1 MKRIKSTFSIKNLE
15 NLSGIKAH
23 TLRIWEKRYNLLE
36 PERTDTNIRRYSLES
51 LKRILNVTLLYNH
64 GFKISK
70 IASLNE
76 DEIPELVRSIALKSN
91 SEQVAINAFKLAM
104 INFDYDLFDTNYN
117 EILQHHDFKFVF
129 LNVFMPLMRELGI
142 LWQTGAIS
150 PAHEHFITNLV
161 KQKIHIQTEIL
172 QKNKLQRSDKPIFV
186 IFLPENEIHELGVL
200 YLNYLILS
208 NGLSNLNTK
217 HQVHEFHLNYLI
229 LSNGFRT
236 IFLGQ
241 SLQTSSLETLYSY
254 NSKFYFVSYLTVEPN
269 KEEIMPFLKNFHST
283 LLENRDSRLLIF
295 GPQQIEIDTDNLP
308 PQIEL
313 FRSVESFIAKYLE
326 EVVFV

>member
-36 PERTDTNIRRYSLES
+36 PERTDTNIRRYSLDS
-51 LKRILNVTLLYNH
+51 LKRLLNVTLLYNH

-76 DEIPELVRSIALKSN
+76 EEIPELVRSIALKSN

-104 INFDYDLFDTNYN
+104 INFDYDLFDINYN
-117 EILQHHDFKFVF
+117 EILQHHDFQYVF

-150 PAHEHFITNLV
+150 PSHEHFITNLI
-161 KQKIHIQTEIL
+161 KQKIHLQTETL
-172 QKNKLQRSDKPIFV
+172 QCKKPQRTDHPIFV

-200 YLNYLILS
+200 YLNYLILNS
-208 NGLSNLNTK
+208 G
-217 HQVHEFHLNYLI
+217 Y
-229 LSNGFRT
+229 RT

-269 KEEIMPFLKNFHST
+269 KEEIMPFLTNFHQN
-283 LLENRDSRLLIF
+283 LLEDRDSKLLLF
-295 GPQQIEIDTDNLP
+295 GPQQIEIDTDKLP
-308 PQIEL
+308 GQIEL

-326 EVVFV
+326 ETVFV

>member
-36 PERTDTNIRRYSLES
+36 PERTDTNIRRYSLDS
-51 LKRILNVTLLYNH
+51 LKRLLNVTLLYNH

-91 SEQVAINAFKLAM
+91 SEQVAINAFKLSM

-117 EILQHHDFKFVF
+117 EILQHHDFQYVF

-150 PAHEHFITNLV
+150 PSHEHFITNLI
-161 KQKIHIQTEIL
+161 KQKIHLQTET
-172 QKNKLQRSDKPIFV
+172 LQRKKPQRGDHPIFV
-186 IFLPENEIHELGVL
+186 IFLPENEIHELGAL
-200 YLNYLILS
+200 YLNYLILNS
-208 NGLSNLNTK
+208 
-217 HQVHEFHLNYLI
+217 
-229 LSNGFRT
+229 GFRT

-241 SLQTSSLETLYSY
+241 SLRTSSLETLYSY

-269 KEEIMPFLKNFHST
+269 KEEIMSFLTNFHQN
-283 LLENRDSRLLIF
+283 LLEDRGSKLLLF
-295 GPQQIEIDTDNLP
+295 GPQQIEIDTDKLP
-308 PQIEL
+308 GQIEL

-326 EVVFV
+326 ETVFV

>member
-36 PERTDTNIRRYSLES
+36 PERTDTNIRRYSLDS
-51 LKRILNVTLLYNH
+51 LKRLLNITLLYNH

-76 DEIPELVRSIALKSN
+76 DEIPELIRSIALKSN

-117 EILQHHDFKFVF
+117 EILQHHDFQYVF

-150 PAHEHFITNLV
+150 PAHEHFVTNLI
-161 KQKIHIQTEIL
+161 KQKLHLQTES
-172 QKNKLQRSDKPIFV
+172 LQRKKPKQGNLPIFV

-200 YLNYLILS
+200 YLNYLILNS
-208 NGLSNLNTK
+208 G
-217 HQVHEFHLNYLI
+217 Y
-229 LSNGFRT
+229 RT

-254 NSKFYFVSYLTVEPN
+254 NSRFYFVSYLTVEPN
-269 KEEIMPFLKNFHST
+269 KDEIMPFLNNFYT
-283 LLENRDSRLLIF
+283 ELLENRNSKLLLF
-295 GPQQIEIDTDNLP
+295 GPQQIEIDTDNMP
-308 PQIEL
+308 GQIEL

>member
-36 PERTDTNIRRYSLES
+36 PERTDTNIRRYSLDS
-51 LKRILNVTLLYNH
+51 LKRLLNVTLLYNH

-76 DEIPELVRSIALKSN
+76 EEIPELVRRIALKSN
-91 SEQVAINAFKLAM
+91 SEQVAINAFKLSM

-117 EILQHHDFKFVF
+117 EILQHHDFQYVF

-150 PAHEHFITNLV
+150 PSHEHFITNLI
-161 KQKIHIQTEIL
+161 KQKIHLQTEL
-172 QKNKLQRSDKPIFV
+172 LQRKKPKRGEHPLFV

-200 YLNYLILS
+200 YLNYLILNS
-208 NGLSNLNTK
+208 
-217 HQVHEFHLNYLI
+217 
-229 LSNGFRT
+229 GFRT

-241 SLQTSSLETLYSY
+241 SLQTTSLETLYSY
-254 NSKFYFVSYLTVEPN
+254 NTKFYFVTYLTVEPN
-269 KEEIMPFLKNFHST
+269 KDEIMPFISQFHENLLKD
-283 LLENRDSRLLIF
+283 RDSKLLIF
-295 GPQQIEIDTDNLP
+295 GPQQIEINTDKLP
-308 PQIEL
+308 GQVEL

-326 EVVFV
+326 EKVFV